1 MYGPEQRLLSFA
13 ELVVILI
20 AVLHNS
26 THYPAPILQLT
37 SSSDATRSKEPS
49 KVAHFDGPPTAR
61 KPKISAFAFVGCY
74 RTSSEPQLGAGM
86 RAHDESRPFGR
97 CFLCKSEGLLQV
109 RNPRVLTVREVRGG
123 KLFVAESLV
132 FGNVIVHSMPVR
144 AKQ

>member
-37 SSSDATRSKEPS
+37 ASSDATRSKRAVEGCPLRRPS
-49 KVAHFDGPPTAR
+49 DSQETEDFCLRLRWLLPDYLEA
-61 KPKISAFAFVGCY
+61 
-74 RTSSEPQLGAGM
+74 QLGAEVC
-86 RAHDESRPFGR
+86 AYDESRPFGR
-97 CFLCKSEGLLQV
+97 CFLCKPEGLLQV

-123 KLFVAESLV
+123 KLLVAESLV
-132 FGNVIVHSMPVR
+132 IGNVIVHSMAVR
-144 AKQ
+144 PKQ